1 MLDQTKNFTHYSNN
15 LFSFYKQT
23 MILLSLQSLLW
34 SRADSTRRER
44 GTMLLNLSHIDKLNF
59 PNFTNSNFFFPN
71 ISENELDIGE
81 LDMMIDMFQSDQNT
95 LSEPF
100 LSIIIICY
108 LILMFLAGMI
118 PYCLCIYSWFLTA
131 RAPL

>member
-1 MLDQTKNFTHYSNN
+1 
-15 LFSFYKQT
+15 
-23 MILLSLQSLLW
+23 
-34 SRADSTRRER
+34 
-44 GTMLLNLSHIDKLNF
+44 MLLNLSHIDKLNF

-118 PYCLCIYSWFLTA
+118 PYCLCIYS
-131 RAPL
+131 